1 MPNVKVPGS
10 YGGMDSVGKSS
21 QEKLLR
27 QVYSARTKTDTGGW
41 GEYPKALEWIMVK
54 ELGKIDL

>member
-27 QVYSARTKTDTGGW
+27 LVYSARTKTDTGG
-41 GEYPKALEWIMVK
+41 
-54 ELGKIDL
+54 

>member
-1 MPNVKVPGS
+1 MPKVIVPGS
-10 YGGMDSVGKSS
+10 FGGMDSAGKNF
-21 QEKLLR
+21 QEKLLSY
-27 QVYSARTKTDTGGW
+27 VYRARTKTDTGGW